1 MMLKLENIYKN
12 SKKFQTSFLILKKVS
27 ISFSNGK
34 IYVLHGD
41 DISGA
46 SDLLNVIGLM
56 DSFMAGTY
64 YIDNQKINNLN
75 DKQKSLIRHKYFGY
89 VYSNPY
95 LDKNLTIYEN
105 LQLPLLINKTKV
117 LENKEV
123 ILNYLK
129 AYNGE
134 YLLDKYPDMLTNY
147 EKQKV
152 SLIRALLNNPE
163 YILIEN
169 VLDEMEPNNQA
180 EYLTYL
186 KNINAS
192 GKTIIISS
200 NVLENPDL
208 EIINMKNGQISDG
221 DNDDYIY

>member
-1 MMLKLENIYKN
+1 MLKLENIYKN